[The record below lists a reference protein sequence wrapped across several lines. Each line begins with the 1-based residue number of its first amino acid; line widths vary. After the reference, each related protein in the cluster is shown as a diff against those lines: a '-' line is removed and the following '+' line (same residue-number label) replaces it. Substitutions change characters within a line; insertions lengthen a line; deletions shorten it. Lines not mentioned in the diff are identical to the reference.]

1 MTFLSVVIVLL
12 VVQWWGSGRPLHKDQ
27 WFLSLWRQ
35 LDGLKKIPMALRLG
49 LAVVLPVVGITLI
62 WGALHQASP
71 SFLLVLGLNCLV
83 LLYSLG
89 RGTFAQPVQ
98 AYIQAAHADQSVR
111 AAQIV
116 DEQNLDPGLRS
127 APHHHDEWFDLNHE
141 ALRVFAYRGFERMF
155 AVLFWFLL
163 LGAPAALAYRLLIL
177 LWQQL
182 LQSNHPKAATL
193 GRVITWV
200 EWPAACLMGLSW
212 ALVGNFDACVTHWR
226 QGCLHPFEATP
237 VYLARVLRG
246 ALGDNDAAAAG
257 STQAVKIEPAF
268 SLQMVEQVPGMF
280 SRSLLLWVAAAAL
293 MTLIF

>member
-12 VVQWWGSGRPLHKDQ
+12 VVQWWGSGRPLHKDR
-27 WFLSLWRQ
+27 WFLSLWQR
-35 LDGLKKIPMALRLG
+35 LDGLKKLPVALRLG
-49 LAVVLPVVGITLI
+49 LTLALPVLGLSLL
-62 WGALHQASP
+62 WGALHQISAG
-71 SFLLVLGLNCLV
+71 FLLILCVNCLV

-89 RGTFAQPVQ
+89 RGDFSQPLQ
-98 AYIQAAHADQSVR
+98 AYTEAAHADQSVR
-111 AAQIV
+111 AVQIV
-116 DEQNLDPGLRS
+116 DESNLDPALR
-127 APHHHDEWFDLNHE
+127 AEPHPDDWLDLNHE

-182 LQSNHPKAATL
+182 LQSNHPGAQGL
-193 GRVITWV
+193 GKVITWV

-212 ALVGNFDACVTHWR
+212 ALVGNFDACVAHWR
-226 QGCLHPFEATP
+226 HGCLHPFETTP

-246 ALGDNDAAAAG
+246 ALGDNDAAEPG

-268 SLQMVEQVPGMF
+268 SLQMIEQMPGMF
-280 SRSLLLWVAAAAL
+280 SRSLLLWVVVAAVI
-293 MTLIF
+293 TLIF